1 MSGLGVEAAGIGA
14 ITSHEIAGGVERPG
28 RSPAAG
34 GGEGRSFAEV
44 LGQGSGPEGPAAAA
58 GPAAPVEGV
67 SSPVLGAVR
76 DAAVSISRGE
86 HMVERVMRQARH
98 GHVFTQ
104 EELLAVQAGVYRY
117 TQELE
122 LASKLVDKATGAVRQ
137 TLQSQQ

>member
-1 MSGLGVEAAGIGA
+1 MSGLGVEAVGISAG
-14 ITSHEIAGGVERPG
+14 
-28 RSPAAG
+28 AAG
-34 GGEGRSFAEV
+34 ELPEPAMRTEGTGPEGRSFSEV
-44 LGQGSGPEGPAAAA
+44 LHAGESEAGA
-58 GPAAPVEGV
+58 GPGAAI
-67 SSPVLGAVR
+67 VR
-76 DAAVSISRGE
+76 DAVESIGRGE
-86 HMVERVMRQARH
+86 RMVERVMRQARR

>member
-1 MSGLGVEAAGIGA
+1 MSGLGIDAAGV
-14 ITSHEIAGGVERPG
+14 GGVAGTTLETSLEGPRP
-28 RSPAAG
+28 S
-34 GGEGRSFAEV
+34 EGSDRSFAEV
-44 LGQGSGPEGPAAAA
+44 LRETGGTDGESLAA
-58 GPAAPVEGV
+58 EM
-67 SSPVLGAVR
+67 VR
-76 DAAVSISRGE
+76 DAVESIGRGE
-86 HMVERVMRQARH
+86 RMVERTMRQARR